1 MDIDT
6 LPIYLDQI
14 KKQMKKN
21 NNVFLSSLSLT
32 HIQAMHLMYLFQNKE
47 GLTLNELTKM
57 VDINKANTTRA
68 IKDLIIKGYV
78 TKENDKIRGFKIKLT
93 DNGKNIAK
101 RFYQKRH
108 NNIKIMLTNFT
119 NQEKKQM
126 LLLMKKIVNNLNKE
140 DEH

>member
-1 MDIDT
+1 
-6 LPIYLDQI
+6 
-14 KKQMKKN
+14 
-21 NNVFLSSLSLT
+21 
-32 HIQAMHLMYLFQNKE
+32 
-47 GLTLNELTKM
+47 
-57 VDINKANTTRA
+57 
-68 IKDLIIKGYV
+68 
-78 TKENDKIRGFKIKLT
+78 IRGFKIKLT